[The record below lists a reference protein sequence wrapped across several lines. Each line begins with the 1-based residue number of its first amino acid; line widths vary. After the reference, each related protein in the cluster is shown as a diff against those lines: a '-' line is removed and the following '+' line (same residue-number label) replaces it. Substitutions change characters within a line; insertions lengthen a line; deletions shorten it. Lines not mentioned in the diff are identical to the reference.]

1 MKNVRILEDLV
12 SQPVEEPRNMTLLL
26 QVLVSCFLGLAVVV
40 YASIYLC
47 AQMALVKHMASWV
60 MAFLVRKVRAT
71 VAPSPVQQVTR
82 EAVQPPKKQIPAPTP
97 KEGKPIP
104 SPKERQPVPS
114 PKERQPVPS
123 PKVPKGKNPVPSTK
137 VPKEETPVPSPKER
151 QPVPSTKVPKERQ
164 PVPSTKVPKER
175 QPVPSTKERQPV
187 PSTKVPKERQPVP
200 STKVPKERQPVPS
213 TKVPKERQPVPSPKV
228 SKERQPVPSPKER
241 QPVPST
247 KVSKEKKPVPSP
259 KVSKERQ
266 PVPSGKERQPVP
278 STKERQP
285 VPSPKVPKEKKPVP
299 SPKVSKERQPVPST
313 KERQPVPSPKV
324 PKEKKPVPSPKERKR
339 VPSRQRRWTE
349 WMEVPL
355 AEHEYLKINV
365 PSIQDFYKVNIT
377 FPGDDKNYIVITGDR
392 EPVTHACLDIQQE
405 LQLYQPTE
413 VDLFSL
419 VSDVSYRDRPSR
431 LWPSG
436 HVLDMLSVDEKLH
449 SKIIGR
455 AGKTVD
461 GIRKKHCVDIY
472 VPNKREDYKDI
483 HVLGWEGDVDRAVSH
498 IHRLIRP
505 RGNRHYQYSNLQ
517 RPRTSSHNDDNQVGR
532 HKSDDQFENEAER

>member
-26 QVLVSCFLGLAVVV
+26 QVLVSFFLGLAVVV

-137 VPKEETPVPSPKER
+137 VPKEKTPVPSPKER

-164 PVPSTKVPKER
+164 PVPSPKVPKER

-187 PSTKVPKERQPVP
+187 PSTKVPKERQPVS

-228 SKERQPVPSPKER
+228 YKERQPVPSPKERQPVPSTKVPKER

-266 PVPSGKERQPVP
+266 PVPSAKERQPVP

-285 VPSPKVPKEKKPVP
+285 VPSPKVPKE
-299 SPKVSKERQPVPST
+299 E
-313 KERQPVPSPKV
+313 
-324 PKEKKPVPSPKERKR
+324 KPVPSPKERKR

-505 RGNRHYQYSNLQ
+505 RGNRHHQYSNLQ

-532 HKSDDQFENEAER
+532 HKSDDQLKTKLKGRSLRMNFVANCEEAEV

>member
-26 QVLVSCFLGLAVVV
+26 QVLVSFFLGLAVVV

-114 PKERQPVPS
+114 PK
-123 PKVPKGKNPVPSTK
+123 VPKEKTPVPSTK
-137 VPKEETPVPSPKER
+137 VPKEKTPVPSPKVSKER
-151 QPVPSTKVPKERQ
+151 QPVPSPKEQQPVPSTKVPKERQ
-164 PVPSTKVPKER
+164 PVPSPKVPKERQPVPSPKVPEER

-200 STKVPKERQPVPS
+200 STKVPKERQLVPS
-213 TKVPKERQPVPSPKV
+213 TKVP
-228 SKERQPVPSPKER
+228 KERQPVPSPKER

-247 KVSKEKKPVPSP
+247 NVP
-259 KVSKERQ
+259 
-266 PVPSGKERQPVP
+266 KERQPVP
-278 STKERQP
+278 STK
-285 VPSPKVPKEKKPVP
+285 VSKEKKPVP

-505 RGNRHYQYSNLQ
+505 RGNRHHQYSNLQ